1 MWKGVSCR
9 LWRPCA
15 PGAELRKIAPTVD
28 FVLDPRLAADSLPVL
43 DLELCS
49 LRLMNDR
56 RFPWLLLVPRRTDCV
71 ELVDLEAED
80 QALLWQEILA
90 VCSVLKERLNP
101 DKLNVAALGNQVA
114 QLHVHLIARYRD
126 DAAWPGPVWGVGEA
140 RPWGEDARP
149 LIEQLSKELESR

>member
-1 MWKGVSCR
+1 M
-9 LWRPCA
+9 
-15 PGAELRKIAPTVD
+15 D

-56 RFPWLLLVPRRTDCV
+56 RFPWLLLIPRRPACV
-71 ELVDLEAED
+71 ELVDLEPED
-80 QALLWQEILA
+80 QTQLWQEILA

-114 QLHVHLIARYRD
+114 QLHVHLIARYRN
-126 DAAWPGPVWGVGEA
+126 DAAWPGPVWGLGQPQ
-140 RPWGEDARP
+140 PWGEEASQ
-149 LIEQLSKELESR
+149 LITQIKTAL